1 MRYAPG
7 STLCLVEC
15 EDIRDEHDDKFVCTR
30 RKIIKRVD
38 MAEQLR
44 CFARECALSVIHLWD
59 APDVVVQYLRTG
71 DEKYRAAAR
80 AAAAAAAATAVAAR
94 AAAAAAAA
102 TAVADWGAAAAAA
115 ATATAAADWG
125 AVRATATIERQ
136 KAAFQR
142 IVDGVLGAS

>member
-80 AAAAAAAATAVAAR
+80 AAAAAAAATAVA
-94 AAAAAAAA
+94 
-102 TAVADWGAAAAAA
+102 DWGAAAAAA